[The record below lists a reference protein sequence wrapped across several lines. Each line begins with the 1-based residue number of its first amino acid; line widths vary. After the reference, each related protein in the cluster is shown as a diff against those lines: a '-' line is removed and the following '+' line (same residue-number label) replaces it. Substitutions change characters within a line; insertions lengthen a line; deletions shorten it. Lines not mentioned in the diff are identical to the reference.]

1 MIVLKYYLQMYK
13 IMLLILDVN
22 SLTFQMFINVINN
35 QMSYIIEDNF

>member
-1 MIVLKYYLQMYK
+1 MQ
-13 IMLLILDVN
+13 LILDVN

>member
-1 MIVLKYYLQMYK
+1 MYK

-22 SLTFQMFINVINN
+22 SLTFQMFIKVINN

>member
-1 MIVLKYYLQMYK
+1 MYK

>member
-1 MIVLKYYLQMYK
+1 
-13 IMLLILDVN
+13 MLLILDVN

>member
-1 MIVLKYYLQMYK
+1 MFK